1 MKCIRCGTDSDYRA
15 RQAGGSCRACG
26 RQFAFEPRRDRG
38 LTDLTFKLA
47 IEAVSDD
54 GRLAWNDDHLYY
66 DVCRRVRRRR
76 ILHRLL
82 RRPMVSLDRSS
93 FELLLGRWVDA
104 HGPLVGRLE
113 PRVFAE
119 LAPDAVEPNVEAY
132 GFEHLVVC
140 ADDSAADVLLV
151 NGFHAELKCPVLSF
165 SGYPA
170 HVYEPLI
177 RLLRERPPATVVV
190 IHDADWDGCRLASA
204 IADDPRW
211 FAGVDL
217 PKVVD
222 AGLRPGDAPRYRGLF
237 QLATRGFDA
246 TSSGIT
252 SAEAKWLGKFHLELA
267 VARPR
272 VLMGVLGRV
281 LRGDAEA
288 ESADDGGLWLASGA
302 WADGDDEVG

>member
-1 MKCIRCGTDSDYRA
+1 MKCVHCGADSDYKA
-15 RQAGGSCRACG
+15 RQAGRGCRECG
-26 RQFAFEPRRDRG
+26 RGFAFEPKRDRG

-47 IEAVSDD
+47 IEAVSDS

-93 FELLLGRWVDA
+93 FELLLGRWIDA

-113 PRVFAE
+113 RRVFAE
-119 LAPDAVEPNVEAY
+119 VEPDAVAPRVEAY

-140 ADDSAADVLLV
+140 DDDSIADVLLV
-151 NGFHAELKCPVLSF
+151 NGFHAELKCPVLSY
-165 SGYPA
+165 SGYPS

-177 RLLRERPPATVVV
+177 PLLRERPPATVVV
-190 IHDADWDGCRLASA
+190 IHDADWEGCRMAGA

-211 FAGVDL
+211 FAGVEL
-217 PKVVD
+217 PNVVD
-222 AGLRPGDAPRYRGLF
+222 AGLRPGDARRFRGLL
-237 QLATRGFDA
+237 QVATGGFAA
-246 TSSGIT
+246 TSPGT
-252 SAEAKWLGKFHLELA
+252 SPAEEKWLGRYRLELA
-267 VARPR
+267 AARPR
-272 VLMGVLGRV
+272 VLMGVLGHV
-281 LRGDAEA
+281 LRGEIEA
-288 ESADDGGLWLASGA
+288 GSTDGAGPLWVGDA